1 MAAPAAD
8 SGARHPD
15 EGLRSGVLKVRHAVI
30 TSLAVITP
38 AAAILFLPI
47 PIAANAGA
55 AMPLSVVVAFAVV
68 LVIMNAVY
76 RFTRRIS
83 HAGSFFAFVRDS
95 LGVRAGFV
103 TGWLFL
109 AFYPVFVGLDLILFG
124 ATLNG
129 IILAHG
135 GPDIPWWLLMLI
147 GLVLIWGVAVLGIRL
162 SVRSDL
168 ALLTFELGVLLALAL
183 TILVQGAPGGDWHP
197 HVFSPGASPAG
208 FSGVVVGA
216 VFGVLAFTGF
226 EAPAY
231 LGEEAENPRRTVPRA
246 ILMTTAAIGV
256 VFVFFFYVTTVGYG
270 LPNIGKL
277 PADPAPWDTLGRTY
291 WGSGATILVDIA
303 SVVALIAGA
312 LAAQNGAARMLFAL
326 GRDGLLP
333 RSLGRTLRRFGTPV
347 AALTVLLGA
356 SVAMGLGFGL
366 GFQPLPAFSL
376 LSLVVTLCALGVYAL
391 AQFGLAR
398 YFWLLGKFNPF
409 WHGLV
414 PAAAVA
420 AIVYLFIKNVS
431 PKPPYPSDLAI
442 WISIGWL
449 VAGILVMA
457 GLVIFKPGRLAEAAV
472 IIGEGDT
479 HEGAGITR
487 SLSLTPRGSDSRKD
501 HSPCLTPI
509 RRLKSWMCPAHGC
522 TTSGGAAAR
531 CWP

>member
-1 MAAPAAD
+1 MTAPAAD
-8 SGARHPD
+8 SSAQPSQA
-15 EGLRSGVLKVRHAVI
+15 GLRPGVLKVRHAVI

-55 AMPLSVVVAFAVV
+55 AMPLSIVVAFVVV

-76 RFTRRIS
+76 RFSQRIS

-124 ATLNG
+124 ATLNS
-129 IILAHG
+129 IIVAHG
-135 GPDIPWWLLMLI
+135 GPNIPWWLLMLV

-183 TILVQGAPGGDWHP
+183 TILIKGAPGGNWQP
-197 HVFSPGASPAG
+197 HVFSPSASPSG
-208 FSGVVVGA
+208 WSGVVVGS

-231 LGEEAENPRRTVPRA
+231 LGEETVNPRRTVPRA
-246 ILMTTAAIGV
+246 ILVTTVLIGI
-256 VFVFFFYVTTVGYG
+256 VFVFFFYVTTVGWG
-270 LPNIGKL
+270 IPDIGKL
-277 PADPAPWDTLGRTY
+277 PANPSPWDTLGRTY
-291 WGSGATILVDIA
+291 WGAGPTILVDIA
-303 SVVALIAGA
+303 SVVALVAGA

-333 RSLGRTLRRFGTPV
+333 RALGRTLPRFGTPV
-347 AALTVLLGA
+347 AALTVLLAA
-356 SVAMGLGFGL
+356 SIAVGLGFGL
-366 GFQPLPAFSL
+366 GFGPLPAFSL
-376 LSLVVTLCALGVYAL
+376 LSLIVTLCALGVYAL

-398 YFWLLGKFNPF
+398 YFWRLGEFNPF
-409 WHGLV
+409 WHGLLPTV
-414 PAAAVA
+414 AVA
-420 AIVYLFIKNVS
+420 AIVYLFIKNIS
-431 PKPPYPSDLAI
+431 PQPPYPSNLAI

-449 VAGILVMA
+449 AAGILAMA
-457 GLVIFKPGRLAEAAV
+457 GLMIFKPDRLSEAAA
-472 IIGEGDT
+472 IIGEADT
-479 HEGAGITR
+479 PEE
-487 SLSLTPRGSDSRKD
+487 RGLLD
-501 HSPCLTPI
+501 
-509 RRLKSWMCPAHGC
+509 A
-522 TTSGGAAAR
+522 
-531 CWP
+531 

>member
-1 MAAPAAD
+1 MTAPVAD
-8 SGARHPD
+8 SSALQPD
-15 EGLRSGVLKVRHAVI
+15 GGLRPGVLKVRHAVI
-30 TSLAVITP
+30 TALAVITP

-55 AMPLSVVVAFAVV
+55 AMPLSIVVAFAVV

-76 RFTRRIS
+76 RFSQRIS
-83 HAGSFFAFVRDS
+83 NAGSFFAFVRDS

-168 ALLTFELGVLLALAL
+168 ALLTFEVGVLLALAL
-183 TILVQGAPGGDWHP
+183 TILAKGAPGGDWHP
-197 HVFSPGASPAG
+197 HVFSPSASPTG

-231 LGEEAENPRRTVPRA
+231 LGEEAENPRRTIPRA
-246 ILMTTAAIGV
+246 ILLTTVLIGIA
-256 VFVFFFYVTTVGYG
+256 FVFFFYVTTVGWG
-270 LPNIGKL
+270 IPDIGKL
-277 PADPAPWDTLGRTY
+277 PADPTPWGTLGRTY
-291 WGSGATILVDIA
+291 WGAGPTILIDIA

-333 RSLGRTLRRFGTPV
+333 RGLGRTLRRFGTPV
-347 AALTVLLGA
+347 TALTVLLVGSIA
-356 SVAMGLGFGL
+356 LGLGFGL

-376 LSLVVTLCALGVYAL
+376 LSLIVTLCALGVYAI
-391 AQFGLAR
+391 AQFGLAV
-398 YFWLLGKFNPF
+398 YFWRLGEFNPF

-420 AIVYLFIKNVS
+420 AIVYLFVKNVS

-449 VAGILVMA
+449 VAGILVMF
-457 GLVIFKPGRLAEAAV
+457 GLMIFKPGRLSEAAT

-479 HEGAGITR
+479 PQE
-487 SLSLTPRGSDSRKD
+487 RGLLD
-501 HSPCLTPI
+501 
-509 RRLKSWMCPAHGC
+509 A
-522 TTSGGAAAR
+522 
-531 CWP
+531 

>member
-1 MAAPAAD
+1 MTAPAAD
-8 SGARHPD
+8 AGAQPPQA
-15 EGLRSGVLKVRHAVI
+15 GLRPGVLKVRHAVI

-55 AMPLSVVVAFAVV
+55 AMPLSIVGAFVVV
-68 LVIMNAVY
+68 LVIMYAVY
-76 RFTRRIS
+76 RFSQRIS

-124 ATLNG
+124 ATLNS
-129 IILAHG
+129 IIVAHG
-135 GPDIPWWLLMLI
+135 GPNIPWWLLMLA

-183 TILVQGAPGGDWHP
+183 TILIKGAPGGNWQP
-197 HVFSPGASPAG
+197 HVFSPSASPSG
-208 FSGVVVGA
+208 WSGVVVGS

-231 LGEEAENPRRTVPRA
+231 LGEETVNPRRTVPRA
-246 ILMTTAAIGV
+246 ILVTTVLIGI
-256 VFVFFFYVTTVGYG
+256 VFVFFFYVTTVGWG
-270 LPNIGKL
+270 IPDIGKL
-277 PADPAPWDTLGRTY
+277 PANPAPWDTLGRTY
-291 WGSGATILVDIA
+291 WGAGPTILVDIA

-333 RSLGRTLRRFGTPV
+333 RALGRTLPRFGTPV
-347 AALTVLLGA
+347 AALTLVLGA
-356 SVAMGLGFGL
+356 AIAMGLGFGL
-366 GFQPLPAFSL
+366 GFQPLPAFGL

-398 YFWLLGKFNPF
+398 YFWRLGEFNPF
-409 WHGLV
+409 WHGLLPTV
-414 PAAAVA
+414 AVA
-420 AIVYLFIKNVS
+420 AIVYLFIKNIS
-431 PKPPYPSDLAI
+431 PQPPYPSNLAI

-449 VAGILVMA
+449 AAGILAMA
-457 GLVIFKPGRLAEAAV
+457 GLLIFKPDRLSEAAA
-472 IIGEGDT
+472 IIGEADT
-479 HEGAGITR
+479 PEE
-487 SLSLTPRGSDSRKD
+487 RGLLD
-501 HSPCLTPI
+501 
-509 RRLKSWMCPAHGC
+509 A
-522 TTSGGAAAR
+522 
-531 CWP
+531 

>member
-1 MAAPAAD
+1 MTAPAAD
-8 SGARHPD
+8 SAQHPD
-15 EGLRSGVLKVRHAVI
+15 GGLRPGVLKVRHAVI

-55 AMPLSVVVAFAVV
+55 AMPLSIVVAFAVV

-76 RFTRRIS
+76 RFSQRIS
-83 HAGSFFAFVRDS
+83 NAGSFFAFVRDS

-129 IILAHG
+129 IIVAHG
-135 GPDIPWWLLMLI
+135 GPNIPWWLLMLI
-147 GLVLIWGVAVLGIRL
+147 GLAAIWGVAVLGIRL

-183 TILVQGAPGGDWHP
+183 TILIKGAPGGNWQP
-197 HVFSPGASPAG
+197 HVFSPSASPTG
-208 FSGVVVGA
+208 WSGVAVGA

-231 LGEEAENPRRTVPRA
+231 LGEEAENPRRTLPRA
-246 ILMTTAAIGV
+246 ILITTAGIGI

-270 LPNIGKL
+270 IANIGKL
-277 PADPAPWDTLGRTY
+277 PGDPAPWDTLGQHY
-291 WGSGATILVDIA
+291 WGSGPTILIDIA
-303 SVVALIAGA
+303 SVVALVAGA
-312 LAAQNGAARMLFAL
+312 LAAQNGAARMVFAL

-333 RSLGRTLRRFGTPV
+333 RVLGRTLPSFGTPA
-347 AALTVLLGA
+347 AALTFLLGG
-356 SVAMGLGFGL
+356 SVALGLGVGI

-391 AQFGLAR
+391 AQIGLAR
-398 YFWLLGKFNPF
+398 YFWRLGKFNPF

-414 PAAAVA
+414 PTLAVA
-420 AIVYLFIKNVS
+420 AIVYLFIKNIS
-431 PKPPYPSDLAI
+431 PQPPYPSNLAI
-442 WISIGWL
+442 WISVGWAA
-449 VAGILVMA
+449 VGILVVAGMA
-457 GLVIFKPGRLAEAAV
+457 IFKPGRLAEAAA
-472 IIGEGDT
+472 IIGDEDT
-479 HEGAGITR
+479 SAEAG
-487 SLSLTPRGSDSRKD
+487 LLGPG
-501 HSPCLTPI
+501 
-509 RRLKSWMCPAHGC
+509 
-522 TTSGGAAAR
+522 
-531 CWP
+531 

>member
-1 MAAPAAD
+1 MTAPAAD
-8 SGARHPD
+8 SSAQRPAA
-15 EGLRSGVLKVRHAVI
+15 GLRPGVLKVRHAVI

-55 AMPLSVVVAFAVV
+55 AMPLSIVVAFVVV

-76 RFTRRIS
+76 RFSQRIS

-95 LGVRAGFV
+95 LGVPAGFV

-109 AFYPVFVGLDLILFG
+109 AFYLVFVGLDLILFG

-129 IILAHG
+129 IIVAHG
-135 GPDIPWWLLMLI
+135 GPNIPWWLLMLI

-183 TILVQGAPGGDWHP
+183 TILIKGAPGGNWQP
-197 HVFSPGASPAG
+197 HVFSPSASPTG

-246 ILMTTAAIGV
+246 ILTTTVAIGV
-256 VFVFFFYVTTVGYG
+256 AFVFFFYVTTVGWG
-270 LPNIGKL
+270 VPDIGKL

-291 WGSGATILVDIA
+291 WGAGPTILVDIA
-303 SVVALIAGA
+303 SVVALVAGA

-333 RSLGRTLRRFGTPV
+333 RALGRTMHRFGTPV
-347 AALTVLLGA
+347 TALTLLLVTSIA
-356 SVAMGLGFGL
+356 VGLGFGL
-366 GFQPLPAFSL
+366 GFQPLPALSL

-391 AQFGLAR
+391 AQFALAR
-398 YFWLLGKFNPF
+398 YFWRRGEFNPF
-409 WHGLV
+409 WHGLLATV
-414 PAAAVA
+414 AVA
-420 AIVYLFIKNVS
+420 AIVYLFVNNIS
-431 PKPPYPSDLAI
+431 PQPPYPSNLAI

-449 VAGILVMA
+449 AAGILAMA
-457 GLVIFKPGRLAEAAV
+457 GLMIFKPSQLSEAAA

-479 HEGAGITR
+479 PEE
-487 SLSLTPRGSDSRKD
+487 RGLLD
-501 HSPCLTPI
+501 
-509 RRLKSWMCPAHGC
+509 A
-522 TTSGGAAAR
+522 
-531 CWP
+531 

>member
-1 MAAPAAD
+1 MTAPAAQP
-8 SGARHPD
+8 GADHPNQ
-15 EGLRSGVLKVRHAVI
+15 GLRPGVLKVRHAVI

-55 AMPLSVVVAFAVV
+55 AMPLSIVVAFVVV

-76 RFTRRIS
+76 RFTQRIS

-135 GPDIPWWLLMLI
+135 GPSIPWWLLMLI
-147 GLVLIWGVAVLGIRL
+147 GLVAIWGVAILGIRL

-183 TILVQGAPGGDWHP
+183 TILVKGAPGGDWHP
-197 HVFSPGASPAG
+197 HVFNPGASPAG

-231 LGEEAENPRRTVPRA
+231 LGEEAQNPRRTLPRA
-246 ILMTTAAIGV
+246 ILTTTVLIGI
-256 VFVFFFYVTTVGYG
+256 VFVFFFYVTTVGWG
-270 LPNIGKL
+270 LPNISKL
-277 PADPAPWDTLGRTY
+277 PTDAAPWDTLGQAY
-291 WGSGATILVDIA
+291 WGAGPTILVDIA

-333 RSLGRTLRRFGTPV
+333 YALGRTVRRFGTPA
-347 AALTVLLGA
+347 AALTVVLGA
-356 SVAMGLGFGL
+356 SIAMGLGFGF

-391 AQFGLAR
+391 AQAALVR
-398 YFWLLGKFNPF
+398 YFWRLGTFNPL
-409 WHGLV
+409 WHGLL
-414 PAAAVA
+414 PAAAAA
-420 AIVYLFIKNVS
+420 AIVYLFIKNIS

-442 WISIGWL
+442 WIAIGWL

-457 GLVIFKPGRLAEAAV
+457 GLSIFKPARLTEAAG
-472 IIGEGDT
+472 IIGEADT
-479 HEGAGITR
+479 PEE
-487 SLSLTPRGSDSRKD
+487 RGLLD
-501 HSPCLTPI
+501 
-509 RRLKSWMCPAHGC
+509 A
-522 TTSGGAAAR
+522 
-531 CWP
+531 